1 MKNHLY
7 HSSFNPSQSDEKT
20 LEALF
25 VVREDLAQRIIR
37 GISESAKTGD
47 KHQVLLVGPRGIG
60 KTHLVSLLYHRVK
73 TDDSL
78 ADILRIAWLPEEP
91 HLAGYH
97 DLLMLILKQLQ
108 KEYGL
113 VELEQALET
122 VLDLNDA
129 GKAELALEQLLL
141 DYLTGKTLLLIAE
154 NFNDLLSDLQ
164 ESGQRKLRAFI
175 QNNPVITIL
184 ATATS
189 LNEVEERKNT
199 FFGFFKVH
207 RLDSFRIN
215 QALTLLIHLAKHAED
230 SELVEMINS
239 STGRARIRAV
249 DYLAGGNPRI
259 YVIFF
264 DLLTCESLDNLVLP
278 FMKLIDGLTP
288 YYQSR
293 MDKLSPLQRRIIDIL
308 RQLKGA
314 VTVKQIAR
322 QAMNSS
328 QTISSQLGK
337 LVKLGY
343 VRQAASIGRS
353 NYYEIREPLMRLC
366 LEVKEQRGRSVELF
380 VEFLRVWYTEE
391 ALNVYEKALA
401 IYPDNP
407 IMIHNMELDDKPT
420 SATQWEQRGHALRK
434 LERENEALSCYS
446 KSLQLD
452 IGRIKTW
459 GYLFNLLHRQGRFQ
473 LCHSMLERLTKLMP
487 DEAKLQSDFGTA
499 NYDLGRQV
507 QALIAYKLALKI
519 DTKVYDKYELFTFGH
534 AASLSCLGNH
544 TKTIEILEEYKISEK
559 TAFLCALLK
568 AHSLMYLERW
578 EEGKTEMDAC
588 LSNTTVWGSN
598 DLGIITVLIKQT
610 QNPQIWR
617 RFISVWLE
625 LFSKHGYLT
634 RLGEGLVIRI
644 RTFAIPIISNEAANA
659 WLTTWQELAAQYE
672 EMQLPLR
679 LLKAGVE
686 YKVTR
691 DPRVLLKLAREERQ
705 LLEPWLINIFRDE
718 PDDIDR
724 EMENMMAI
732 VEQQLTNLQI
742 A

>member
-1 MKNHLY
+1 MTKHLY
-7 HSSFNPSQSDEKT
+7 HSSFNPSTSDEKT

-47 KHQVLLVGPRGIG
+47 KHQFLLVGPRGIG

-73 TDDSL
+73 KYDSL
-78 ADILRIAWLPEEP
+78 ADILRIAWLPED
-91 HLAGYH
+91 HYLAGYN

-129 GKAELALEQLLL
+129 RKAEFALEQLLL
-141 DYLTGKTLLLIAE
+141 DYLAGKTLLLIAE
-154 NFNDLLSDLQ
+154 NFNELLSNLQ
-164 ESGQRKLRAFI
+164 ETGQRKLRAFI

-184 ATATS
+184 ATTTS
-189 LNEVEERKNT
+189 LNEIEERKDT

-207 RLDSFRIN
+207 RLDSFRLN
-215 QALTLLIHLAKHAED
+215 QAMTLLLHLAKHANNK
-230 SELVEMINS
+230 ELIKIMNS

-259 YVIFF
+259 YVILF
-264 DLLTCESLDNLVLP
+264 DFLTHDSLDNLVQP
-278 FMKLIDGLTP
+278 FMKLIDSLTP

-343 VRQAASIGRS
+343 VIQADSRGRS

-366 LEVKEQRGRSVELF
+366 LEVKEQRGRNVELF
-380 VEFLRVWYTEE
+380 VEFLRVWYTE
-391 ALNVYEKALA
+391 N
-401 IYPDNP
+401 
-407 IMIHNMELDDKPT
+407 ELLG
-420 SATQWEQRGHALRK
+420 EVRK
-434 LERENEALSCYS
+434 MERESEALSSYS
-446 KSLQLD
+446 QSVQLD
-452 IGRIKTW
+452 IRDMDTW
-459 GYLFNLLHRQGRFQ
+459 KNILAFLERQGRYK
-473 LCHSMLERLTKLMP
+473 LYYSMLERLTTLIP
-487 DEAKLQSDFGTA
+487 DEAYIQFYLGMV
-499 NYDLGRQV
+499 NYDLGRHD
-507 QALIAYKLALKI
+507 QALRAYKLALKI
-519 DTKVYDKYELFTFGH
+519 DTKLDNKDEAFTFIR
-534 AASLSCLGNH
+534 AASLSCLGSN
-544 TKTIEILEEYKISEK
+544 TKILKILEEYKKNTSEHI
-559 TAFLCALLK
+559 AFLCALLK
-568 AHSLMYLERW
+568 AHSLMCLERW
-578 EEGKTEMDAC
+578 EEGKTEMEAC
-588 LSNTTVWGSN
+588 LSNYKTIVWSGG
-598 DLGIITVLIKQT
+598 DLAIIAILIE

-617 RFISVWLE
+617 RFILVWLE
-625 LFSKHGYLT
+625 LFSKHGYMT

-644 RTFAIPIISNEAANA
+644 RRFIIPTITNEVANA
-659 WLTTWQELAAQYE
+659 WLTTWQELAGKYE

-686 YKVTR
+686 YKETR
-691 DPRVLLKLAREERQ
+691 DYKVLLKLAREERQ
-705 LLEPWLINIFRDE
+705 LLEPWLINMFREEHDE
-718 PDDIDR
+718 IDR
-724 EMENMMAI
+724 EMENLMAV
-732 VEQQLTNLQI
+732 VEQQLTN
-742 A
+742 